1 MTAIQFIDLVK
12 RMRAAQKF
20 YYKLHPVNDRE
31 KKLEALIKSKQLEKE
46 VDTADIDD
54 PANLEIDFPRAEG
67 SPV

>member
-1 MTAIQFIDLVK
+1 MTAQQFVELAR

-46 VDTADIDD
+46 VDTAEIEDIH
-54 PANLEIDFPRAEG
+54 NLETG
-67 SPV
+67 SPLN